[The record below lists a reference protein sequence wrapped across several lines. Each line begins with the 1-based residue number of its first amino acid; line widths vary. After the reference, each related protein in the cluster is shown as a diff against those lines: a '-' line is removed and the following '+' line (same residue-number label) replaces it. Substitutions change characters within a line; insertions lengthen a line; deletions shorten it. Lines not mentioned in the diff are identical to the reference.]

1 MYADGILLDEL
12 SFFFSFLFFYRTP
25 CVCVCVKEGREGD
38 LSISL
43 HYCFLKSL
51 VIHHIGRHLLQRT
64 GNVHLIKETGGGKRG
79 GNRFFGQTSVSC

>member
-12 SFFFSFLFFYRTP
+12 SFFSFFMEQ
-25 CVCVCVKEGREGD
+25 CVYVCVKEGREGD

-64 GNVHLIKETGGGKRG
+64 GNVHLIKETGRGKHG

>member
-12 SFFFSFLFFYRTP
+12 SFFFLFYGTL
-25 CVCVCVKEGREGD
+25 CVCVKEGREGD

-64 GNVHLIKETGGGKRG
+64 GNVHLIKETGRESMKE
-79 GNRFFGQTSVSC
+79 NSIFFGQTSVSC